1 VNEIVTLQQHPQQP
15 QQPQQISPTKEYIEY
30 ELDFILSHFNPD
42 KLFPRTV
49 QTKKSE
55 GRQIEIFSKQE
66 TLYYYEESSFIDCR
80 INAFPLYTEYKG
92 VQRYPPD
99 LIFIDIDRKDFKDDK
114 NFENALSKTLKNI
127 KEKLNDDKA
136 YPTVNW
142 SGNGY
147 HIILPIECP
156 ILEEIEQFQKYKR
169 DYSFFISQEFLR
181 FVKDNLSNGK
191 ADQHNYPSFKSCQIR
206 VPGSINGKCLLNNDR
221 SKRLSCN
228 FRVKILQKWNGYRPS
243 ITRDFIEDFRTYLEQ
258 KITDQEMKSSNSNY
272 YNYKKKNNNQNHYSN
287 NNHNIEW
294 IENKVLQTPFS
305 DYRKLI
311 VGLVLAPYLVVIKKL
326 SYEES
331 YKIIYEWLMK
341 CNSLS
346 GRKLDFDPRYLI
358 NNNIKTS
365 MKKLI
370 PPISIYKL
378 EMNYRNLYLSLLA
391 DQNNNNNN
399 TSKPIISNQTKGE
412 RGI

>member
-1 VNEIVTLQQHPQQP
+1 MTLQQQP
-15 QQPQQISPTKEYIEY
+15 QQHQQQQQISPTKEYIEY
-30 ELDFILSHFNPD
+30 GLYFILSHFNQD
-42 KLFPRTV
+42 KLFPRKI
-49 QTKKSE
+49 QTYKSE

-66 TLYYYEESSFIDCR
+66 ALYYYEESSFIDCR
-80 INAFPLYTEYKG
+80 INAFPSYTEYKG

-114 NFENALSKTLKNI
+114 NFENALSKTKKNI
-127 KEKLNDDKA
+127 KEKLDDDKA

-156 ILEEIEQFQKYKR
+156 ILEEIEQFQKYKE
-169 DYSFFISQEFLR
+169 DYNFFISQEFLR

-206 VPGSINGKCLLNNDR
+206 VPGSINGKCLLNNNDR

-243 ITRDFIEDFRTYLEQ
+243 ITREFLEDFRTYLEQ
-258 KITDQEMKSSNSNY
+258 KITDQEMNNSNSNY
-272 YNYKKKNNNQNHYSN
+272 YNYKKNNNQNHYSN

-294 IENKVLQTPFS
+294 IENKILQTPFS
-305 DYRKLI
+305 DHRKLI
-311 VGLVLAPYLVVIKKL
+311 VGLILAPYFVVIKKL

-331 YKIIYEWLMK
+331 YKIIYEWLQK
-341 CNSLS
+341 CNSVS
-346 GRKLDFDPRYLI
+346 GRILDFDPKYLI

-378 EMNYRNLYLSLLA
+378 ETNYRNLYLLL
-391 DQNNNNNN
+391 DKNNNNNISN
-399 TSKPIISNQTKGE
+399 NIVSLSSNQTE
-412 RGI
+412 RERVV